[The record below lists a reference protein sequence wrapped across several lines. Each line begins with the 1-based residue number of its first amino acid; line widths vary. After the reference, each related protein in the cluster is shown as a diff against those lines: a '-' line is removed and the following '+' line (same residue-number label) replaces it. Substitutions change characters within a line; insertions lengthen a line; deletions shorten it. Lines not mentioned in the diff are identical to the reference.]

1 MCPKEKTREMKNSIS
16 RNIYEYS
23 FHKIY
28 IFLMYRSPSG
38 KMYRVMIEKIWS
50 NKPLVQIL
58 SLDYGWRQ
66 ICDLRDVKLLPDEP
80 FRLASEYSTRLA
92 QRVYLG
98 NCQF

>member
-1 MCPKEKTREMKNSIS
+1 M
-16 RNIYEYS
+16 NIV
-23 FHKIY
+23 FIKY
-28 IFLMYRSPSG
+28 IFFNVYRSPSG

-80 FRLASEYSTRLA
+80 FRFASEYSTRLA